1 MKKKGLSMQGSD
13 PMEYNEALRQAAA
26 LCSRQEQCS
35 NHIMEKLNH
44 WNISEDDSLRIIDL
58 LQKEK
63 YLDDQ
68 RYATFYTRDKF
79 RLNGWGKVKISVML
93 RRKGIPESVIKEALN
108 EIDDETYFNACAK
121 LISEKSATLKEKNHF
136 ARKGKLFR
144 HAAQRGFE
152 SELIHRILNTE
163 LPA

>member
-1 MKKKGLSMQGSD
+1 MQGSN
-13 PMEYNEALRQAAA
+13 PIEYKEALRRAAA

-35 NHIMEKLNH
+35 SHIVEKLMH
-44 WNISEDDSLRIIDL
+44 WNISEEDIRRIVDL
-58 LQKEK
+58 LQQEK

-93 RRKGIPESVIKEALN
+93 RRKGIPESVIKEALDD
-108 EIDDETYFNACAK
+108 IDDENYFNACAK
-121 LISEKSATLKEKNHF
+121 LISEKSATLKEQNHF

-152 SELIHRILNTE
+152 SELIHRILNTDHQE
-163 LPA
+163 

>member
-1 MKKKGLSMQGSD
+1 MKKKDIFMQGSN
-13 PMEYNEALRQAAA
+13 PIEYKEALRRAAA

-35 NHIMEKLNH
+35 SHIVEKLMH
-44 WNISEDDSLRIIDL
+44 WNISEEDIRRIVDL
-58 LQKEK
+58 LQQEK

-93 RRKGIPESVIKEALN
+93 RRKGIPESVIKEALDD
-108 EIDDETYFNACAK
+108 IDDESYFNACAK
-121 LISEKSATLKEKNHF
+121 LISEKSATLKEQNHF

-152 SELIHRILNTE
+152 SELIHRILNTDHQE
-163 LPA
+163 

>member
-1 MKKKGLSMQGSD
+1 MQGNN
-13 PMEYNEALRQAAA
+13 PVEYKEALRRAAA

-35 NHIMEKLNH
+35 SHIVEKLNH
-44 WNISEDDSLRIIDL
+44 WNISEEDIRRIVDL
-58 LQKEK
+58 LQQEK

-79 RLNGWGKVKISVML
+79 RLNGWSKVKISVML
-93 RRKGIPESVIKEALN
+93 RRKGIPESVIKEALDD
-108 EIDDETYFNACAK
+108 IDDESYFSACAK
-121 LISEKSATLKEKNHF
+121 LISEKSATLKEQNHF

-152 SELIHRILNTE
+152 SELIHRILNTDHQE
-163 LPA
+163 

>member
-1 MKKKGLSMQGSD
+1 MQGSD
-13 PMEYNEALRQAAA
+13 HMEYNEALRRAAA

-35 NHIMEKLNH
+35 SHILEKLNH
-44 WNISEDDSLRIIDL
+44 WNIPEEAAHRIITVL
-58 LQKEK
+58 KKEK

-93 RRKGIPESVIKEALN
+93 RRAGIPDSVIRQALN
-108 EIDDETYFNACAK
+108 EIDEESYFNACAR
-121 LISEKSATLKEKNHF
+121 LISQKSATLTDKNHF
-136 ARKGKLFR
+136 TRKGKLFR

-152 SELIHRILNTE
+152 SELIHRILSRD
-163 LPA
+163 LPE